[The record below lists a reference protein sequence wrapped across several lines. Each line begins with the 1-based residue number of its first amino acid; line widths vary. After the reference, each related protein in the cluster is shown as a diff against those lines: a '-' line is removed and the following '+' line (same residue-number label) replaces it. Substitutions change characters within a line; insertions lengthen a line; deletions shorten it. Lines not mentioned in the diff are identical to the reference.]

1 VLQAVGLGLIQYGG
15 DLANPRLAYPANA
28 PGEFFVDRRCI
39 DCDNCRSLAPQIFV
53 QRLPIDDGDD
63 GYAYVQRQPVN
74 AAERRQAIAALA
86 VCPVQCIGS
95 RVGVRRA
102 QATASFPM
110 LLEEPVYF
118 LGQTSQKSY
127 GGKAYVALLPFANV
141 LFDAPRW
148 DRHLRAWLEAR
159 GGVDFIFLS
168 HRDDVAD
175 APRYADYFGA
185 DVFIGDA
192 DADAYRGPRRHALT
206 ARRPV
211 GFGEYLA
218 ARPVAGLSPSPELNR
233 LLLLPTPGHTAG
245 HYCFRLDERFLFTG
259 DHVAV
264 NRCTGRLYA
273 FRYHC
278 WHDWHELLASVRL
291 LQDYPCEWLLPA
303 HGRYGRFPWSEMRAM
318 LAAVAV
324 DGAA

>member
-1 VLQAVGLGLIQYGG
+1 M
-15 DLANPRLAYPANA
+15 ANPRLAYPDNV

-53 QRLPIDDGDD
+53 QRPPTGSDD
-63 GYAYVQRQPVN
+63 GYAYVQRQPVS
-74 AAERRQAIAALA
+74 AEDRRGAIAALA

-102 QATASFPM
+102 EAAAAFPM

-118 LGQTSQKSY
+118 LGQASHKSF
-127 GGKAYVALLPFANV
+127 GGKAYVALLPFGNI

-148 DRHLRAWLEAR
+148 DRHLRSWLEVH
-159 GGVDFIFLS
+159 GGLRFIFLS

-175 APRYADYFGA
+175 APRYAEHFGA
-185 DVFIGDA
+185 HVFIGES
-192 DADAYRGPRRHALT
+192 DADAYRGPHRHPLT
-206 ARRPV
+206 APHPV
-211 GFGEYLA
+211 RLGDYLA
-218 ARPVAGLSPSPELNR
+218 AQPVAGLTSSAELDR
-233 LLLLPTPGHTAG
+233 LQILPTPGHTAG
-245 HYCFRLDERFLFTG
+245 HYCFRLDDRFLFTG

-264 NRCTGRLYA
+264 SRLTGRLYA
-273 FRYHC
+273 FRRHC

-303 HGRYGRFPWSEMRAM
+303 HGRYGRFPWPEMRAM

-324 DGAA
+324 NGAA